1 MGTKPGEDARLRDRD
16 PVQQNIEERPQDHG
30 SMASDRHE
38 HSPAAEGVDG
48 DTYATSAGFG
58 VDMLKDL

>member
-30 SMASDRHE
+30 PMASDRRE
-38 HSPAAEGVDG
+38 RSPGAEGQED